1 MKIINAKCP
10 NCGASLDIPNKTEKI
25 TCKYCN
31 QSLIVD
37 DETIRI
43 AGNVSVKGIETDDEL
58 LSSAHEL
65 LDMKEYLKAKKKFL
79 EYSEKNPDDY
89 QGWLGLLVC
98 RTRNFTIKDNNILFK
113 TDVDKYYSH
122 FLRVAPEDVKKE
134 YVDEIENYLHPEF
147 KKQVEQVKGNIETT
161 VKKVEPQKYKKY
173 IKNIARV
180 FLIIAGITGLIN
192 AEYIIGTLF
201 LISGLLLLPQISDKL
216 NISSKKSVTLS
227 TIFAIAGAI
236 MILLTTPTNLEGTW
250 INSYENLIIEFK
262 SGNDVTIHSN
272 GNLAVGKYSS
282 KYNGGTYII
291 TITKTGSDKPEYT
304 LKYNP
309 SGETNKK
316 LCTYI
321 NEKCINYFKDKE

>member
-10 NCGASLDIPNKTEKI
+10 NCGASLDIPNKSEKI
-25 TCKYCN
+25 TCNYCN

-58 LSSAHEL
+58 LASAHEL

-134 YVDEIENYLHPEF
+134 YVDEIENYLHPEL
-147 KKQVEQVKGNIETT
+147 KKQVEQVKE
-161 VKKVEPQKYKKY
+161 KVENTIKKTEPKKYKKY
-173 IKNIARV
+173 FKNISRV

-192 AEYIIGTLF
+192 TEFIIGTLF
-201 LISGLLLLPQISDKL
+201 LISGFLLFPQITDKL
-216 NISSKKSVTLS
+216 NISTKKSIILS
-227 TIFAIAGAI
+227 VIFACSGAI
-236 MILLTTPTNLEGTW
+236 LISITTPTGLEGTW
-250 INSYENLIIEFK
+250 IASDASTEIEFK
-262 SGNDVTIHSN
+262 SGNEAIVHEDK
-272 GNLAVGKYSS
+272 NLITCKYSS
-282 KYNGGTYII
+282 KYNGGEYII
-291 TITKTGSDKPEYT
+291 TIKKVTGDEQVYS
-304 LKYNP
+304 LKYMP
-309 SGETNKK
+309 HEEEIGK
-316 LCTYI
+316 LCIYENERYI
-321 NEKCINYFKDKE
+321 KCFNKEK